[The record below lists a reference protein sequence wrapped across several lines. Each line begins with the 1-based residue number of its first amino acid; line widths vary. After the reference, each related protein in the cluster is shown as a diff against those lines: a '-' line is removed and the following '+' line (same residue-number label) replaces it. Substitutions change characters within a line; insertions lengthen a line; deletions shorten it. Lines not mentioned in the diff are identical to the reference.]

1 MSASLVTAIVGVG
14 ERGAPVL
21 AQAALPRDITLR
33 EWLLDA
39 SAWTG
44 PAGILQ
50 SLVDTLI
57 LCGAVMLTAVVL
69 AVPSAAVLAHLG
81 RARLVSAWLVNIGR
95 AVPTFALA
103 ALLVPISLR
112 SGFGFEPWP
121 IFIALTLMAL
131 PPMFLGTYT
140 AVSGVDR
147 GAVDAARAVGLRPSA
162 VLLRVELPLALNII
176 LTGIRVAA
184 VQVVATEPI
193 RAFLGGDGLGRY
205 VRDGLGQRNTTL
217 LIGGAGLVA
226 LLAGSVALG
235 LTLLQRLL
243 EPRGARRLRA
253 TTGSR
258 LAAAPRA
265 PTASA

>member
-1 MSASLVTAIVGVG
+1 MTGRLGAG
-14 ERGAPVL
+14 ERGVL
-21 AQAALPRDITLR
+21 VQAQAALPRDITLT

-44 PAGILQ
+44 PTGILP
-50 SLVDTLI
+50 SLVDTLL

-81 RARLVSAWLVNIGR
+81 RARLVSAWLVNVGR

-112 SGFGFEPWP
+112 SGLGFEPWP

-131 PPMFLGTYT
+131 PPIYLGTYT
-140 AVSGVDR
+140 AVSEVDR
-147 GAVDAARAVGLRPSA
+147 GAVDAARAVGLRPSR

-235 LTLLQRLL
+235 LALLQRVV
-243 EPRGARRLRA
+243 EPRGVRRLRA
-253 TTGSR
+253 ATDRRTVT
-258 LAAAPRA
+258 AP
-265 PTASA
+265 PVPPVSA